1 MSARQKVPVLLNG
14 PGKVGMSFARLLYE
28 KAAYIAEKTGKE
40 PVLVA
45 VRGRTG
51 SLVSLQGLSW
61 EEVVRWRETGAT
73 SYADHSRALGNA
85 PYESVLSR
93 VACEMSHPGVVVEA
107 TPTDLFTGEPGLSHL
122 IKAMNLGFSAVTL
135 AKGPLVVAME
145 ELLKLSR
152 EKGPVLRYSGAVA
165 AALPTVDTA
174 LYCMAGTRILEIEAV
189 LNGTT
194 NLILNRMACGR
205 SYREA
210 LVEAQAMGVAEANP
224 VLDVEG
230 YDSAAKILIIANSI
244 WKTGEKLDSVTRQG
258 ITGLEAAEVV
268 RQAANGTP
276 VRLIARARAGLCTDV
291 PGKPGK
297 DCTRTV
303 SLSVGPEPVSSDHS
317 FRFLPGTAKAIRFRS
332 QEMGDIV
339 VSGGAS
345 DVVGAAASALKDLI
359 HIMGGTGV

>member
-1 MSARQKVPVLLNG
+1 MSGRQKIPVVLNG
-14 PGKVGMSFARLLYE
+14 PGKVGMSFVRLLHE
-28 KAAYIAEKTGKE
+28 KTACIEEKTGKE

-61 EEVVRWRETGAT
+61 EEVVRWRETGDGSLPDGSETPEGAA
-73 SYADHSRALGNA
+73 YEPVLRRAA
-85 PYESVLSR
+85 Y
-93 VACEMSHPGVVVEA
+93 EMSHPGVVVEA

-122 IKAMNLGFSAVTL
+122 TKAMALGFSAVTL

-145 ELLKLSR
+145 ELLNLSR
-152 EKGPVLRYSGAVA
+152 EKGVVLRYSGAVA

-174 LYCMAGTRILEIEAV
+174 LYCMAGTGIIEIEAV

-210 LVEAQAMGVAEANP
+210 LAEAQAMGVAEANP

-244 WKTGEKLDSVTRQG
+244 WKTGEKLDNIKRQG
-258 ITGLEAAEVV
+258 IAGLEAAEVV

-276 VRLIARARAGLCTDV
+276 VRLIARARVGLCTEISGR
-291 PGKPGK
+291 PGQDFTGAA
-297 DCTRTV
+297 D
-303 SLSVGPEPVSSDHS
+303 LSVRPEPVASDHP

-332 QEMGDIV
+332 EEMGDIV

-345 DVVGAAASALKDLI
+345 DVVGAAASAIKDLI